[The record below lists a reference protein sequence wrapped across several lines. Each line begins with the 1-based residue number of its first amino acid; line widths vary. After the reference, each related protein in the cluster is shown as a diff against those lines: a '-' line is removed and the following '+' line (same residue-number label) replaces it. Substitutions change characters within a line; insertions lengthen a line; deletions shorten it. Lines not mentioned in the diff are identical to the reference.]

1 MDGVWPEPERSLLHH
16 LMRAVRQGGR
26 ALLDLVFPAWCPGC
40 ERLNGRHGG
49 VCAPCWQKI
58 RFIEKPYCAVLGL
71 PFAID
76 RGEGAL
82 SPKAI
87 AEPPAFDRLR
97 AVAAFDEIVRDM
109 VHGLKYRDRLDL
121 VPMMARWM
129 ARAGAEALAK
139 ADLVLPVPLHRRRF
153 FRRRFNQSAELAR
166 HIAREAG
173 ISYQPDLLLRVRNTS
188 RQVGL
193 GQKGRKRNVAG
204 AFRVRDTARPALA
217 GKRVV
222 LIDDVYTTGATVSAA
237 SRALRRAGVADITV
251 LTFAMAIGEP
261 I

>member
-1 MDGVWPEPERSLLHH
+1 MELEWSEPEHGLFRR
-16 LMRAVRQGGR
+16 LMDAVRLGVH
-26 ALLDLVFPAWCPGC
+26 AALDLVLPAWCPGC
-40 ERLNGRHGG
+40 ERMNGRHGA
-49 VCAPCWQKI
+49 VCAGCWQKI

-71 PFAID
+71 PFKTE

-82 SPKAI
+82 SPRAM
-87 AEPPAFDRLR
+87 AEQPAFNRLR
-97 AVAAFDEIVRDM
+97 AVAAFDDIVRDL
-109 VHGLKYRDRLDL
+109 VHSLKYRDRLDL

-129 ARAGAEALAK
+129 ARAGAEALAE
-139 ADLVLPVPLHRRRF
+139 ADLVLPVPLHRRRL

-166 HIAREAG
+166 HIARAVNIAYAPG
-173 ISYQPDLLLRVRNTS
+173 LLVRVKNTA

-193 GQKGRKRNVAG
+193 GRKGRTRNVEG
-204 AFRVRDTARPALA
+204 AFRVTDAGRLALA

-222 LIDDVYTTGATVSAA
+222 LIDDVYTTGATVGAA
-237 SRALRRAGVADITV
+237 SRALRRAGAADITV